1 MEHRL
6 AVTRQARYFS
16 AGDLAQARELWIVAH
31 GYGELASKFLAN
43 FEPLAS
49 TSRGFVAPEALSR
62 FYKDAGRTDNHAV
75 VEVGATWMTR
85 EDRDAE
91 IVDYVAY
98 LHAVERATRK
108 PGVRLCVLGFSQGVA
123 TLMRWLA
130 ARTAPLDRVIAWA
143 GQVPA
148 DVDLALL
155 RDKLPAD
162 GVDFVLGT
170 RDKTADWVGAGAQS
184 ARFAD
189 AGITTRLTTFDGGH
203 RLDDAT
209 LRALVDR

>member
-6 AVTRQARYFS
+6 EVTRQARYYT
-16 AGDLAQARELWIVAH
+16 AGDIAQARELWIVAH
-31 GYGELASKFLAN
+31 GYGELASKFLVN

-49 TSRGFVAPEALSR
+49 VSRAFVAPEALNR
-62 FYKDAGRTDNHAV
+62 FYRDTGRTDNHAV

-85 EDRDAE
+85 EDREAE
-91 IVDYVAY
+91 IVDYIAY
-98 LHAVERATRK
+98 LHAVERATRQ
-108 PGVRLCVLGFSQGVA
+108 PGVRLCALGFSQGVA

-130 ARTAPLDRVIAWA
+130 ARTTPLDRVIAWA

-148 DVDLALL
+148 DVDLVQL

-170 RDKTADWVGAGAQS
+170 RDKTADWVGAEAQS
-184 ARFAD
+184 ARFAG
-189 AGITTRLTTFDGGH
+189 AGIPTRLTTFDGGH

-209 LRALVDR
+209 LRAVVER